1 MENYI
6 HKDLTNVSVTG
17 LAGDIFVE
25 IDQTNKSLNPGENIY
40 IPERRFHKIYTVSET
55 PSCYMYVY
63 TNNTSPQPEASGPP
77 VIQKTNQFARELWK
91 RWENFKQAVRL
102 VSNALLHVFFSLPM
116 AKQVRTR

>member
-63 TNNTSPQPEASGPP
+63 TNNTSPQPEASDPP